1 MNEHDGRDP
10 RPVSDSLDRVL
21 RGLGNPG
28 VAAVRTVFSEW
39 ERLVGPDTA
48 AHAKPVSL
56 DGHCLLVAVD
66 EPGWATRF
74 RYEQAGLLQRVA
86 AELGEGVV
94 TRIDVRVRPPQRPED
109 SSL

>member
-1 MNEHDGRDP
+1 MSDDP
-10 RPVSDSLDRVL
+10 RPLRDSIDRVL

-28 VAAVRTVFSEW
+28 VNAVRTVFSDW
-39 ERLVGPDTA
+39 VALVGEVTA

-56 DGHCLLVAVD
+56 DGQCLLVVVD

-74 RYEQAGLLQRVA
+74 RYEQAGLIQRFA

-94 TRIDVRVRPPQRPED
+94 TRIDVRVRPENASEK
-109 SSL
+109 SSR

>member
-1 MNEHDGRDP
+1 MNDRHDDDP
-10 RPVSDSLDRVL
+10 RPIGQSLDRVL

-39 ERLVGPDTA
+39 EALVGSATA
-48 AHAKPVSL
+48 EHAKPVSL
-56 DGHCLLVAVD
+56 DGRCLLVVVD

-74 RYEQAGLLQRVA
+74 RFEHAGLLERIA

-94 TRIDVRVRPPQRPED
+94 TRVDVRVR
-109 SSL
+109 SS

>member
-1 MNEHDGRDP
+1 VSEDP
-10 RPVSDSLDRVL
+10 RPLSDGLDRVL

-39 ERLVGPDTA
+39 ESLVGAETA

-56 DGHCLLVAVD
+56 DGQCLLVAVD
-66 EPGWATRF
+66 ESGWATRF
-74 RYEQAGLLQRVA
+74 RYEHAGLLERFA

-94 TRIDVRVRPPQRPED
+94 TRIDVRVRPEKPPEN
-109 SSL
+109 

>member
-1 MNEHDGRDP
+1 MTTPRDDEP
-10 RPVSDSLDRVL
+10 HPIGESVDRVL

-39 ERLVGPDTA
+39 DELVGAETA

-56 DGHCLLVAVD
+56 DGQCLLVVVD

-74 RYEQAGLLQRVA
+74 RFEHAGLLRRFA
-86 AELGEGVV
+86 DELGEGVV
-94 TRIDVRVRPPQRPED
+94 TRVDVRVRPSQDPRKTSP
-109 SSL
+109 